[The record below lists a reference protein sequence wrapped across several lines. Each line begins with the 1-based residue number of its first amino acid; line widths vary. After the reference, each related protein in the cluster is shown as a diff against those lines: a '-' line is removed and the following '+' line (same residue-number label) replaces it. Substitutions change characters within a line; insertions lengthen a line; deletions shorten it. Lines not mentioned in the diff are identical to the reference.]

1 MIFSD
6 RTQSDVIGGKWYLLS
21 SRETRLTKQIW
32 ICRSSVFEKT
42 RKISIESPFHD
53 FSTHGRD
60 WIEEISIWIT
70 RFIYGINI
78 HRRNWIR
85 GANGNSRIGELI
97 TGNEEQTELSLA
109 VLRRLIVFVRL
120 RETEPEVSRGRFT
133 WSTTL
138 SPGVALKT
146 WPTINRRL
154 ILFSRC
160 WRNGTRGRKKSRK
173 PLEPRELF
181 EIAQNLEN
189 EIFPEIKFV
198 SISRSVSDRLRL
210 G

>member
-160 WRNGTRGRKKSRK
+160 WRNGTRGRKRVESLSNRGNYSKLHR
-173 PLEPRELF
+173 
-181 EIAQNLEN
+181 I
-189 EIFPEIKFV
+189 
-198 SISRSVSDRLRL
+198 
-210 G
+210 